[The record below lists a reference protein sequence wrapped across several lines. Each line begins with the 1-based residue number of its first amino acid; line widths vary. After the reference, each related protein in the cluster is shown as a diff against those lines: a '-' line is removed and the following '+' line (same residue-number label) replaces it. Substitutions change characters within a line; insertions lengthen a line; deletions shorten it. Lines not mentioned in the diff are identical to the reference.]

1 MSSKLTEKYE
11 YLPDDYRVSKKKI
24 GENLPYIDKD
34 DYSYVDLKNK
44 RVHKFIYS
52 SLIIL
57 YLFVFSRIFKI
68 YINSQRNNIEVPPII
83 YILFILFSILF
94 YLYYYTIS
102 IILTDLFVIFYI
114 PI

>member
-1 MSSKLTEKYE
+1 MSSIIPENYE
-11 YLPDDYRVSKKKI
+11 NLPNDYRVSKKKL

-34 DYSYVDLKNK
+34 DYSYADFKNK
-44 RVHKFIYS
+44 RVHKFVYS

-57 YLFVFSRIFKI
+57 YLFVFSRIFRI

-94 YLYYYTIS
+94 YLYYYKIS